1 MNTTIKT
8 VAISSPNG
16 YVVSCHILIPLEHY
30 KSCDIKLFSVARMK
44 EVEAL
49 RDSDISNA
57 ITVINGKEYVRFSI
71 REFGVKF
78 KDVSHISFLLYNI
91 GKSELALYN
100 FLTAQQ

>member
-16 YVVSCHILIPLEHY
+16 YVVSCHILIPLKHY
-30 KSCDIKLFSVARMK
+30 NSCNIKLFGVIRMK
-44 EVEAL
+44 ELEAL

-57 ITVINGKEYVRFSI
+57 ITVIDGREYIRFSI

-91 GKSELALYN
+91 GQSELKHYN
-100 FLTAQQ
+100 LLTTQQ